1 MTQAED
7 QELQRLQV
15 NIRRL
20 AGIVAEQNE
29 KLAQLR
35 MLLQQRDEALLA
47 MQEELKSVRR
57 TKRPWPLPRHLSLLI
72 WEMSAVG
79 MPGSSLMGSSVSS
92 TAASASS
99 PVSPRPPQRLSPR
112 YSQRPNSLGPP
123 RPATDIWIPIPA
135 QRPCSVSPSLSST
148 PASRSTSLAPRNAS
162 TAMQVRRLPLRCV
175 STDIST
181 PNRSRGPRRGVSG
194 DGCYRYRYALQAGTH
209 CSGSAQADLDS
220 TPRGDQ

>member
-1 MTQAED
+1 M
-7 QELQRLQV
+7 
-15 NIRRL
+15 
-20 AGIVAEQNE
+20 
-29 KLAQLR
+29 KLFLR
-35 MLLQQRDEALLA
+35 CKKNSSQCDD
-47 MQEELKSVRR
+47 

-72 WEMSAVG
+72 WEMPAVG

-99 PVSPRPPQRLSPR
+99 PVSPRLSQHLSPR

-135 QRPCSVSPSLSST
+135 QRPCSVSHSLSST

-181 PNRSRGPRRGVSG
+181 PIAPKSPQRGYLAMAAI
-194 DGCYRYRYALQAGTH
+194 DIATRYKQVHTALEARKQT
-209 CSGSAQADLDS
+209 L
-220 TPRGDQ
+220 TPRLVEINEELEALIRQARQLIDDPPTSSR

>member
-20 AGIVAEQNE
+20 ADIVAEQNE

-57 TKRPWPLPRHLSLLI
+57 HEATL
-72 WEMSAVG
+72 A
-79 MPGSSLMGSSVSS
+79 
-92 TAASASS
+92 TASAL
-99 PVSPRPPQRLSPR
+99 VSPDMGDVSRRDAQELLDGIISQLDRCISQLTSEPEPPQRLSPR

-135 QRPCSVSPSLSST
+135 QRPCSVSLSLSST

-181 PNRSRGPRRGVSG
+181 PIAPRSPQRDIWRWLLSISLRATS
-194 DGCYRYRYALQAGTH
+194 RYTLLWKRA
-209 CSGSAQADLDS
+209 SR
-220 TPRGDQ
+220 P